1 MIVQID
7 KKNSVKSDLTSKRNI
22 HTKAEIPKMFG
33 NIVTTAMKPIVI
45 ENLTKF
51 QIEAIPG
58 HRSEEHLFTLKSI
71 AAQAEKNDVA
81 LAVEL
86 LDLSKYFDKECLI
99 DTMNELYNVKVKVKL
114 YRLVYELNKETKFKV
129 RTPVGESG
137 TREVKET
144 IGQGT
149 TEAGI
154 VSSVNL
160 CKGVDDFFETSE
172 EEISYGNINLLPQS
186 FQDDLC
192 CLCLDP
198 RSAQYGLD
206 CFENL
211 ANSKLLKFNPLKSFV
226 VILGKKRARKKLE
239 EKFLRDP
246 PLRYGKH
253 L

>member
-33 NIVTTAMKPIVI
+33 NIVTTAMKPIVV

-51 QIEAIPG
+51 QIGAIPG

-71 AAQAEKNDVA
+71 AAQAEKNGVA

-99 DTMNELYNVKVKVKL
+99 DTMNELYKVKVKGKL

-129 RTPVGESG
+129 RTPVGESD

-144 IGQGT
+144 IAQGT
-149 TEAGI
+149 SEVGI
-154 VSSVNL
+154 VSSVCYAKEL
-160 CKGVDDFFETSE
+160 MISLKPVKKKSRM
-172 EEISYGNINLLPQS
+172 EIFLFSPQV
-186 FQDDLC
+186 
-192 CLCLDP
+192 
-198 RSAQYGLD
+198 
-206 CFENL
+206 
-211 ANSKLLKFNPLKSFV
+211 SKMIYV
-226 VILGKKRARKKLE
+226 VYVWIQGQHSMA
-239 EKFLRDP
+239 
-246 PLRYGKH
+246 
-253 L
+253 